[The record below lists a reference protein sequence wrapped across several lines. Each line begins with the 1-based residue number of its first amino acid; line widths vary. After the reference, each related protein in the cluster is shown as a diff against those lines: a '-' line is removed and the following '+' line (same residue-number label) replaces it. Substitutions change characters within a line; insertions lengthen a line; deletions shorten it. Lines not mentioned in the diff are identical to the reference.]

1 MKDQILKIAK
11 VKDEKSFY
19 KKFPTEEAFMKAHGK
34 AFKKAEMGSKMVNTQ
49 LHQLTD
55 FGNPPI
61 AQNGIN
67 FSDLMTNAGAKNAGM
82 SAQAYTAAQQKQ
94 QQAPAS
100 GGGLGD
106 MIGQVAKMAPQIMDA
121 IGKNGKKL
129 KKALDGGNPPIAQKG
144 GKYNKYLQG
153 LDQSGLNPDGTLKQ
167 VGDAFHNADTASY
180 AGQQL
185 ATQNA
190 SQFATPS
197 ADKLLGKND
206 INSGADAGADAGGF
220 DYAGAA
226 MGAIGAAPQIIAGFQ
241 KIGQQNDDIKK
252 ANQSAQVSQ
261 VTASAAESRPEQMKR
276 KYVRPEDQMVQ
287 PGQLGNP
294 QGSGT
299 NFLSAANGTM
309 IGGNPT
315 QVQNTYAPT
324 GDLYGDLG
332 YEPLNDSNPK
342 QFAYGG
348 GIHKAEFGDYFQD
361 SGQAEIGGAAGQAIG
376 NMILPGIGGQVGKLL
391 GNVAGN
397 LLGGADDMN
406 KLHRYQDATQQ
417 NTQRAAFASGANALH
432 AQNSANMED
441 GGWMSHDWQ
450 PQVITH
456 FGDMDVSQVHSFA
469 HQGMDSLRAGGH
481 LKEYTPPSAEAM
493 FTGRPDM
500 ALGGELQS
508 HWGGGLETLSQNP
521 YDASEIIMPKGN
533 SHDESDGKGRT
544 GIGITYGKNP
554 VEVERNEPMVKMQD
568 GGNQNSLVVFGNM
581 IEDESGKK
589 YKVLAKDIANSN
601 NKQTKIKDKATANA
615 SQYQGHTPYD
625 QFKMNSAMA
634 TLTGADMKLQ
644 QNSMKLKDL
653 AGKQNAIL
661 DTAEEHGL
669 DSDSLAKGKIKQ
681 AKKGANIPKAQD
693 GQSYLNG
700 RLLDPKDPRDAALIK
715 ENLDDA
721 ASTDA
726 QIKAHFANKQQGIT
740 PIGMS
745 KFKAPQVAPLYE
757 DAFPSEYVSNGI
769 QPVSG
774 NGIGAQAIGVNQP
787 SFFTPT
793 TETAQAPTS
802 SGYKP
807 GDSVIGGVDLL
818 GNYTGPQDAYS
829 DISQPNTG
837 GSNFG
842 QKALGALKT
851 AGKYA
856 QKGFDKYGPTVLSNI
871 APFLRPTNQRP
882 LDPSQTY
889 PEMMALALNQPE
901 AVKAQTFQPML
912 QGQPSRISLQ
922 DQINTIDSQTRA
934 AIRAMGDNPAAQ
946 AQIQANA
953 IDAKNRVLGEQ
964 FRMNQG
970 AADQTY
976 AANRA
981 TLNDAQLKNLQIL
994 DNQYTRQ
1001 SEASSKTKQ
1010 QAIEIAKSLAA
1021 KKLQNQMENRD
1032 LAIKENLYNY
1042 RFSPS
1047 GVAYNVNDPYQFNL
1061 AGTGNSNSGRQQAPA
1076 GFKFLYDAAGNVEDM
1091 KKEKAAKSGAKLKA
1105 RNGAIVKAMK
1115 SL

>member
-1 MKDQILKIAK
+1 MKDQILKIAG
-11 VKDEKSFY
+11 VKSEKEFY
-19 KKFPTEEAFMKAHGK
+19 KKFPTEEAFKAKYGK
-34 AFKKAEMGSKMVNTQ
+34 QLKKAEMGRKMVNTQ

-121 IGKNGKKL
+121 MGKNGKKI
-129 KKALDGGNPPIAQKG
+129 KKA
-144 GKYNKYLQG
+144 
-153 LDQSGLNPDGTLKQ
+153 Q
-167 VGDAFHNADTASY
+167 VGWLGGGATSNPSTGMIDSASGTVSKTQTDALGF
-180 AGQQL
+180 
-185 ATQNA
+185 
-190 SQFATPS
+190 
-197 ADKLLGKND
+197 ADKAPG
-206 INSGADAGADAGGF
+206 AGGF
-220 DYAGAA
+220 DAAGAA
-226 MGAIGAAPQIIAGFQ
+226 MAGIGAAPQIIAGFQ

-342 QFAYGG
+342 QFQKGGKLISRDKINIDSYGNQGTAFRDIFQNPNMTQDTTYAYDSPSAMLRYNTNGGNPNAYVGGRGGFTSAQPDSLAKYKQLLSSPFNNNEPDAMRKLAGGKYEYGG
-348 GIHKAEFGDYFQD
+348 DLPTAEFGDYFQD

-456 FGDMDVSQVHSFA
+456 FGDMNVSQVHSFA

-681 AKKGANIPKAQD
+681 AKKGAKIAKAQTGGD
-693 GQSYLNG
+693 YDIFNPQ
-700 RLLDPKDPRDAALIK
+700 
-715 ENLDDA
+715 ENIDY
-721 ASTDA
+721 
-726 QIKAHFANKQQGIT
+726 NY
-740 PIGMS
+740 
-745 KFKAPQVAPLYE
+745 PQVPAAQQFIDETGGGLPNSPIDRQLPT
-757 DAFPSEYVSNGI
+757 FNQS
-769 QPVSG
+769 SG
-774 NGIGAQAIGVNQP
+774 P
-787 SFFTPT
+787 SF
-793 TETAQAPTS
+793 
-802 SGYKP
+802 
-807 GDSVIGGVDLL
+807 GD
-818 GNYTGPQDAYS
+818 
-829 DISQPNTG
+829 
-837 GSNFG
+837 
-842 QKALGALKT
+842 KALAAFKS
-851 AGKYA
+851 AGKTFG
-856 QKGFDKYGPTVLSNI
+856 KGFDKYGPAVLSNVM
-871 APFLRPTNQRP
+871 PFVRPTNQRP

-912 QGQPSRISLQ
+912 KDQPSRISLQ

-1061 AGTGNSNSGRQQAPA
+1061 AGTGTSNTGRQQAPP

>member
-1 MKDQILKIAK
+1 MKDQILKMAG
-11 VKDEKSFY
+11 VKSEKEFY
-19 KKFPTEEAFMKAHGK
+19 KKFPTEEAFKAKYGK
-34 AFKKAEMGSKMVNTQ
+34 QLKKAEMGRKMVNTQ

-121 IGKNGKKL
+121 IGKNGKKI
-129 KKALDGGNPPIAQKG
+129 KKA
-144 GKYNKYLQG
+144 
-153 LDQSGLNPDGTLKQ
+153 Q
-167 VGDAFHNADTASY
+167 VGWLGGGATSNPSTGMIDSASGTVSKTQTDALGF
-180 AGQQL
+180 
-185 ATQNA
+185 
-190 SQFATPS
+190 
-197 ADKLLGKND
+197 ADKAPG
-206 INSGADAGADAGGF
+206 AGGF

-681 AKKGANIPKAQD
+681 AKKGAKVSKAQKGFTTDLISDWKGGNYYDHD
-693 GQSYLNG
+693 GNFIDQAGTLPSSIG
-700 RLLDPKDPRDAALIK
+700 GTTSIGGPSVP
-715 ENLDDA
+715 E
-721 ASTDA
+721 
-726 QIKAHFANKQQGIT
+726 FANLTDQRS
-740 PIGMS
+740 PN
-745 KFKAPQVAPLYE
+745 Y
-757 DAFPSEYVSNGI
+757 AFDSAFNTSSVNPPAS
-769 QPVSG
+769 QPASG
-774 NGIGAQAIGVNQP
+774 P
-787 SFFTPT
+787 SF
-793 TETAQAPTS
+793 
-802 SGYKP
+802 
-807 GDSVIGGVDLL
+807 GD
-818 GNYTGPQDAYS
+818 
-829 DISQPNTG
+829 
-837 GSNFG
+837 
-842 QKALGALKT
+842 KALAAFKS
-851 AGKYA
+851 AGKTFG
-856 QKGFDKYGPTVLSNI
+856 KGFDKYGPAVLSNVM
-871 APFLRPTNQRP
+871 PFLRPTNQRP

-912 QGQPSRISLQ
+912 KDQPSRISLQ

-934 AIRAMGDNPAAQ
+934 AIRAMGNNPAAQ

-1061 AGTGNSNSGRQQAPA
+1061 AGTGTSNTGRQQAPP

>member
-11 VKDEKSFY
+11 VKNEAEFY
-19 KKFPTEEAFMKAHGK
+19 RKYPSEEAFMKAHGK
-34 AFKKAEMGSKMVNTQ
+34 AFKKAEMGRKMVNTQ

-94 QQAPAS
+94 QQPAPSS

-121 IGKNGKKL
+121 MGKNGKKI
-129 KKALDGGNPPIAQKG
+129 KKAQKG
-144 GKYNKYLQG
+144 GKYDKYLQG
-153 LDQSGLNPDGTLKQ
+153 SDQSGLNPDGTLKQ

-206 INSGADAGADAGGF
+206 INSGAAAGGF
-220 DYAGAA
+220 DWSGAA
-226 MGAIGAAPQIIAGFQ
+226 MAGIGAAPQIIAGFQ

-332 YEPLNDSNPK
+332 YEPLNDSNTK
-342 QFAYGG
+342 KYKKGG
-348 GIHKAEFGDYFQD
+348 YIPTAEFGDYFQD

-376 NMILPGIGGQVGKLL
+376 TAFFGPLGGMAGKLL

-432 AQNSANMED
+432 AQNSATMED
-441 GGWMSHDWQ
+441 GGYIDSEHKWMSHDWQ

-681 AKKGANIPKAQD
+681 AKKGAKIAKAQTGGD
-693 GQSYLNG
+693 YDIFNPQ
-700 RLLDPKDPRDAALIK
+700 
-715 ENLDDA
+715 ENIDY
-721 ASTDA
+721 
-726 QIKAHFANKQQGIT
+726 NY
-740 PIGMS
+740 
-745 KFKAPQVAPLYE
+745 PQVPAAQQFIDETGGGLPNSPIDRQLPT
-757 DAFPSEYVSNGI
+757 FNQS
-769 QPVSG
+769 SG
-774 NGIGAQAIGVNQP
+774 P
-787 SFFTPT
+787 SF
-793 TETAQAPTS
+793 
-802 SGYKP
+802 
-807 GDSVIGGVDLL
+807 GD
-818 GNYTGPQDAYS
+818 
-829 DISQPNTG
+829 
-837 GSNFG
+837 
-842 QKALGALKT
+842 KALAAFKS
-851 AGKYA
+851 AGKTLG
-856 QKGFDKYGPTVLSNI
+856 KGFDKYGPAVLSNVM
-871 APFLRPTNQRP
+871 PFVRPTNQRP

-912 QGQPSRISLQ
+912 KDQPSRISLQ

-934 AIRAMGDNPAAQ
+934 AIRAMGNNPAAQ

-1061 AGTGNSNSGRQQAPA
+1061 AGTGTSNTGRQQAPP

>member
-11 VKDEKSFY
+11 VKSEKEFY
-19 KKFPTEEAFMKAHGK
+19 RKYPSEEAFMKTHGK
-34 AFKKAEMGSKMVNTQ
+34 AFKKAEMGRKMVNTQ

-121 IGKNGKKL
+121 IGKNGKKI
-129 KKALDGGNPPIAQKG
+129 KKA
-144 GKYNKYLQG
+144 
-153 LDQSGLNPDGTLKQ
+153 Q
-167 VGDAFHNADTASY
+167 VGWLGGGATSNPSTGMIDSASGTVSKTQTDALGF
-180 AGQQL
+180 
-185 ATQNA
+185 
-190 SQFATPS
+190 
-197 ADKLLGKND
+197 ADKAPG
-206 INSGADAGADAGGF
+206 AGGF

-252 ANQSAQVSQ
+252 ANQSAQLSQ

-376 NMILPGIGGQVGKLL
+376 TAFFGPLGGMAGKLL

-456 FGDMDVSQVHSFA
+456 FGDMNVSQVHSFA

-681 AKKGANIPKAQD
+681 AKKGAKI
-693 GQSYLNG
+693 
-700 RLLDPKDPRDAALIK
+700 
-715 ENLDDA
+715 
-721 ASTDA
+721 
-726 QIKAHFANKQQGIT
+726 IKA
-740 PIGMS
+740 
-745 KFKAPQVAPLYE
+745 E
-757 DAFPSEYVSNGI
+757 DGI

-774 NGIGAQAIGVNQP
+774 NGIGAQAVGIDQP
-787 SFFTPT
+787 TFFTPT
-793 TETAQAPTS
+793 S
-802 SGYKP
+802 S
-807 GDSVIGGVDLL
+807 S
-818 GNYTGPQDAYS
+818 AS
-829 DISQPNTG
+829 DIFNDYAGGIPSDSTSANQPANG
-837 GSNFG
+837 PGFG
-842 QKALGALKT
+842 QKAWDITKKVGKVIGKGANS
-851 AGKYA
+851 
-856 QKGFDKYGPTVLSNI
+856 PLSQ
-871 APFLRPTNQRP
+871 AALSAAMPFLRPTNQRP

-912 QGQPSRISLQ
+912 KDQPSRISLQ

-934 AIRAMGDNPAAQ
+934 AIRAMGNNPAAQ

>member
-1 MKDQILKIAK
+1 MKDQILKMAG
-11 VKDEKSFY
+11 VKSEKEFY
-19 KKFPTEEAFMKAHGK
+19 KKFPTEEAFKAKYGK
-34 AFKKAEMGSKMVNTQ
+34 QLKKAEMGRKMVNTQ

-121 IGKNGKKL
+121 IGKNGKKI
-129 KKALDGGNPPIAQKG
+129 KKA
-144 GKYNKYLQG
+144 
-153 LDQSGLNPDGTLKQ
+153 Q
-167 VGDAFHNADTASY
+167 VGWLGGGATSNPSTGMIDSASGTVSKTQTDALGF
-180 AGQQL
+180 
-185 ATQNA
+185 
-190 SQFATPS
+190 
-197 ADKLLGKND
+197 ADKAPG
-206 INSGADAGADAGGF
+206 AGGF

-252 ANQSAQVSQ
+252 ANQSAQLSQ

-589 YKVLAKDIANSN
+589 YKVLAKDIAENN
-601 NKQTKIKDKATANA
+601 NKQTKLKDKATANA

-681 AKKGANIPKAQD
+681 AKKGAKIAKAQTGGD
-693 GQSYLNG
+693 YDIFNPQ
-700 RLLDPKDPRDAALIK
+700 
-715 ENLDDA
+715 ENIDY
-721 ASTDA
+721 
-726 QIKAHFANKQQGIT
+726 NY
-740 PIGMS
+740 
-745 KFKAPQVAPLYE
+745 PQVPAAQQFIDETGGGLPNSPIDRQLPT
-757 DAFPSEYVSNGI
+757 FNQS
-769 QPVSG
+769 SG
-774 NGIGAQAIGVNQP
+774 P
-787 SFFTPT
+787 SF
-793 TETAQAPTS
+793 
-802 SGYKP
+802 
-807 GDSVIGGVDLL
+807 GD
-818 GNYTGPQDAYS
+818 
-829 DISQPNTG
+829 
-837 GSNFG
+837 
-842 QKALGALKT
+842 KALAAFKS
-851 AGKYA
+851 AGKTLG
-856 QKGFDKYGPTVLSNI
+856 KGFDKYGPAVLSNVM
-871 APFLRPTNQRP
+871 PFVRPTNQRP

-912 QGQPSRISLQ
+912 KDQPSRISLQ

-934 AIRAMGDNPAAQ
+934 AIRAMGNNPAAQ

-1061 AGTGNSNSGRQQAPA
+1061 AGTGTSNTGRQQAPP

>member
-1 MKDQILKIAK
+1 MKDQILKMAG
-11 VKDEKSFY
+11 VKSEKEFY
-19 KKFPTEEAFMKAHGK
+19 NKFPTEESFKAKYGK
-34 AFKKAEMGSKMVNTQ
+34 QLKKAEMGSKMVNTQ

-55 FGNPPI
+55 FGNPPK
-61 AQNGIN
+61 AQVGWLGGGATSDPSTGMIN
-67 FSDLMTNAGAKNAGM
+67 S
-82 SAQAYTAAQQKQ
+82 
-94 QQAPAS
+94 AS
-100 GGGLGD
+100 GTVSKTQTDALG
-106 MIGQVAKMAPQIMDA
+106 
-121 IGKNGKKL
+121 
-129 KKALDGGNPPIAQKG
+129 
-144 GKYNKYLQG
+144 
-153 LDQSGLNPDGTLKQ
+153 
-167 VGDAFHNADTASY
+167 F
-180 AGQQL
+180 
-185 ATQNA
+185 
-190 SQFATPS
+190 
-197 ADKLLGKND
+197 ADKAPG
-206 INSGADAGADAGGF
+206 AGGF

-226 MGAIGAAPQIIAGFQ
+226 MAGVGALPGIIAGAQ

-252 ANQSAQVSQ
+252 ANQAAQVSQ
-261 VTASAAESRPEQMKR
+261 VVASAAESRPEQMKR
-276 KYVRPEDQMVQ
+276 KYVEAPIINSGGTGV
-287 PGQLGNP
+287 
-294 QGSGT
+294 GT

-315 QVQNTYAPT
+315 QIQNTYAPT

-332 YEPLNDSNPK
+332 YEPLNDSNTK
-342 QFAYGG
+342 KYKKGG
-348 GIHKAEFGDYFQD
+348 YIPTAEFGDYFQD

-376 NMILPGIGGQVGKLL
+376 TALFGPLGGMAGKLL

-432 AQNSANMED
+432 SANSANMED
-441 GGWMSHDWQ
+441 GGYIDSEHKWMSHDWQ

-456 FGDMDVSQVHSFA
+456 FGDMNVSQVHNFA

-493 FTGRPDM
+493 FTGRPNM

-508 HWGGGLETLSQNP
+508 HWGGGLETISHNP
-521 YDASEIIMPKGN
+521 YDASEIVMPKGN
-533 SHDESDGKGRT
+533 SHEESDGKGRT
-544 GIGITYGKNP
+544 GIGITYGNNP
-554 VEVERNEPMVKMQD
+554 VEVERNEPIVKMD
-568 GGNQNSLVVFGNM
+568 NGGNQQDAVVFGNM

-589 YKVLAKDIANSN
+589 YKVLAKDIAENN
-601 NKQTKIKDKATANA
+601 NKQTKLKDKAIAKA
-615 SQYQGHTPYD
+615 AEYQGHTPYD
-625 QFKMNSAMA
+625 QFKMNSSIA
-634 TLTGADMKLQ
+634 TSIGTDMKLQ

-653 AGKQNAIL
+653 AGKQSAIL
-661 DTAEEHGL
+661 DIAAEHGL

-681 AKKGANIPKAQD
+681 AKFGKKLSKAADGKVVADDIVRRALGPNYKHYDDIIPYKYTD
-693 GQSYLNG
+693 
-700 RLLDPKDPRDAALIK
+700 D
-715 ENLDDA
+715 NLPTISSQEA
-721 ASTDA
+721 TSSNS
-726 QIKAHFANKQQGIT
+726 IGGPSVPEFANLTDQRS
-740 PIGMS
+740 PNYAFDSAFNMS
-745 KFKAPQVAPLYE
+745 SASQ
-757 DAFPSEYVSNGI
+757 
-769 QPVSG
+769 
-774 NGIGAQAIGVNQP
+774 
-787 SFFTPT
+787 
-793 TETAQAPTS
+793 PTS
-802 SGYKP
+802 QPASGP
-807 GDSVIGGVDLL
+807 G
-818 GNYTGPQDAYS
+818 
-829 DISQPNTG
+829 
-837 GSNFG
+837 FG
-842 QKALGALKT
+842 QKAWDITKKVGKTLG
-851 AGKYA
+851 
-856 QKGFDKYGPTVLSNI
+856 KGFDKYGPAVLSNVM
-871 APFLRPTNQRP
+871 PFVRPTNQRP

-912 QGQPSRISLQ
+912 KDQPSRISLQ
-922 DQINTIDSQTRA
+922 DQINTIDAQSRA
-934 AIRAMGDNPAAQ
+934 AIRAMGENPAAQ

>member
-1 MKDQILKIAK
+1 MKDQILKMAG
-11 VKDEKSFY
+11 VKSEKEFY
-19 KKFPTEEAFMKAHGK
+19 KKFPTEESFKAKYGK
-34 AFKKAEMGSKMVNTQ
+34 QLKKAEMGSKMVNTQ

-94 QQAPAS
+94 QQPAPSS

-121 IGKNGKKL
+121 MGKNGKK
-129 KKALDGGNPPIAQKG
+129 I
-144 GKYNKYLQG
+144 NKYLGGGPIDASNWASAGVPG
-153 LDQSGLNPDGTLKQ
+153 LSTATYDKSTGLVNNASGSVSQ
-167 VGDAFHNADTASY
+167 ADTTAL
-180 AGQQL
+180 G
-185 ATQNA
+185 
-190 SQFATPS
+190 F
-197 ADKLLGKND
+197 ADKAPG
-206 INSGADAGADAGGF
+206 AGGF

-226 MGAIGAAPQIIAGFQ
+226 MAGVGALPGIIAGAQ

-252 ANQSAQVSQ
+252 ANQAAQVSQ

-315 QVQNTYAPT
+315 QIQNTYAPT

-332 YEPLNDSNPK
+332 YEPLNDSNTK
-342 QFAYGG
+342 KYKKGG
-348 GIHKAEFGDYFQD
+348 YIPTAEFGDYFQD

-406 KLHRYQDATQQ
+406 KLHRYQDVTQQ

-432 AQNSANMED
+432 SANSANMED
-441 GGWMSHDWQ
+441 GGWMSNDWQ

-456 FGDMDVSQVHSFA
+456 FGDMDVSQVHNFA

-493 FTGRPDM
+493 FTGRPNM

-508 HWGGGLETLSQNP
+508 HWGGGLETISHNP
-521 YDASEIIMPKGN
+521 YDASEIVMPKGN
-533 SHDESDGKGRT
+533 SHEESDGKGRT
-544 GIGITYGKNP
+544 GIGITYGNNP
-554 VEVERNEPMVKMQD
+554 VEVERNEPIVKMD
-568 GGNQNSLVVFGNM
+568 NGGNQQDAVVFGNM

-589 YKVLAKDIANSN
+589 YKVLAKDIAENN
-601 NKQTKIKDKATANA
+601 NKQTKLKDKAIAKA
-615 SQYQGHTPYD
+615 AEYQGHTPYD
-625 QFKMNSAMA
+625 QFKMNSSIA
-634 TLTGADMKLQ
+634 TSIGTDMKLQ

-653 AGKQNAIL
+653 AGKQSAIL
-661 DTAEEHGL
+661 DIAEHYGL

-681 AKKGANIPKAQD
+681 AKKGAKIAKAQTGGD
-693 GQSYLNG
+693 YDIFNPQ
-700 RLLDPKDPRDAALIK
+700 
-715 ENLDDA
+715 ENIDYNYPQVSA
-721 ASTDA
+721 ASQVPAA
-726 QIKAHFANKQQGIT
+726 QQFIDETGGGLPNS
-740 PIGMS
+740 PIDRQLPTFNQS
-745 KFKAPQVAPLYE
+745 
-757 DAFPSEYVSNGI
+757 
-769 QPVSG
+769 SG
-774 NGIGAQAIGVNQP
+774 P
-787 SFFTPT
+787 SF
-793 TETAQAPTS
+793 
-802 SGYKP
+802 
-807 GDSVIGGVDLL
+807 GD
-818 GNYTGPQDAYS
+818 
-829 DISQPNTG
+829 
-837 GSNFG
+837 
-842 QKALGALKT
+842 KALAAFKS
-851 AGKYA
+851 AGKTFG
-856 QKGFDKYGPTVLSNI
+856 KGFDKYGPAVLSNVS
-871 APFLRPTNQRP
+871 PFLRPTNQRP

-912 QGQPSRISLQ
+912 KDQPSRISLQ
-922 DQINTIDSQTRA
+922 DQINTIDAQSRA
-934 AIRAMGDNPAAQ
+934 AIRVMGENPAAQ

-1061 AGTGNSNSGRQQAPA
+1061 AGTGTSNTGRQQAPP

>member
-1 MKDQILKIAK
+1 MKDQILKMAG
-11 VKDEKSFY
+11 VKSEKEFY
-19 KKFPTEEAFMKAHGK
+19 NKFPTEESFKAKYGK
-34 AFKKAEMGSKMVNTQ
+34 QLKKAEMGSKMVNTQ

-121 IGKNGKKL
+121 MGKNGKKI
-129 KKALDGGNPPIAQKG
+129 KKA
-144 GKYNKYLQG
+144 
-153 LDQSGLNPDGTLKQ
+153 Q
-167 VGDAFHNADTASY
+167 VGWLGGGATSDPSTGMINSASGTVSKTQTDALGF
-180 AGQQL
+180 
-185 ATQNA
+185 
-190 SQFATPS
+190 
-197 ADKLLGKND
+197 ADKAPG
-206 INSGADAGADAGGF
+206 AGGF
-220 DYAGAA
+220 DAAGAA
-226 MGAIGAAPQIIAGFQ
+226 MAGIGAAPQIIAGIQ

-252 ANQSAQVSQ
+252 ANQAAQISQ
-261 VTASAAESRPEQMKR
+261 LTASAAESRPEQMKR

-315 QVQNTYAPT
+315 QIQNTYAPT

-332 YEPLNDSNPK
+332 YEPLNDSNTK
-342 QFAYGG
+342 KYKKGG
-348 GIHKAEFGDYFQD
+348 YIPTAEFGDYFQD

-376 NMILPGIGGQVGKLL
+376 TAFFGPLGGMAGKLL

-432 AQNSANMED
+432 SANSANMED
-441 GGWMSHDWQ
+441 GGYIDSEHKWMSNGWQ

-456 FGDMDVSQVHSFA
+456 FGDMDVSQVHNFA

-661 DTAEEHGL
+661 DTAKEYGVK
-669 DSDSLAKGKIKQ
+669 SDELAQGKFVKDKNSDM
-681 AKKGANIPKAQD
+681 AKFGKKLSKAADGKVIAEDIVRRALGPNYKHYDDIIPYKYTD
-693 GQSYLNG
+693 
-700 RLLDPKDPRDAALIK
+700 D
-715 ENLDDA
+715 NLP
-721 ASTDA
+721 SSIGGTSS
-726 QIKAHFANKQQGIT
+726 IGGPSVPEFANLTDQRS
-740 PIGMS
+740 PN
-745 KFKAPQVAPLYE
+745 Y
-757 DAFPSEYVSNGI
+757 AFDSAFNTSSVNPPAS
-769 QPVSG
+769 QPASG
-774 NGIGAQAIGVNQP
+774 P
-787 SFFTPT
+787 SF
-793 TETAQAPTS
+793 
-802 SGYKP
+802 
-807 GDSVIGGVDLL
+807 GD
-818 GNYTGPQDAYS
+818 
-829 DISQPNTG
+829 
-837 GSNFG
+837 
-842 QKALGALKT
+842 KALAAFKS
-851 AGKYA
+851 AGKTFG
-856 QKGFDKYGPTVLSNI
+856 KGFDKYGPAVLSNVM
-871 APFLRPTNQRP
+871 PFVRPTNQRP

-901 AVKAQTFQPML
+901 AVKSQSYQPML

-934 AIRAMGDNPAAQ
+934 AIRAMGNNPAAQ

-1061 AGTGNSNSGRQQAPA
+1061 AGTGTSNTGRQQAPP

>member
-1 MKDQILKIAK
+1 MKDQILKMAG
-11 VKDEKSFY
+11 VKSEKEFY
-19 KKFPTEEAFMKAHGK
+19 KKFPTEEAFKAKYGK
-34 AFKKAEMGSKMVNTQ
+34 QLKKAEMGSKMVNTQ

-121 IGKNGKKL
+121 IGKNGKKI
-129 KKALDGGNPPIAQKG
+129 KKA
-144 GKYNKYLQG
+144 
-153 LDQSGLNPDGTLKQ
+153 Q
-167 VGDAFHNADTASY
+167 VGWLGGGATSNPSTGMIDSASGTVSKTQTDALGF
-180 AGQQL
+180 
-185 ATQNA
+185 
-190 SQFATPS
+190 
-197 ADKLLGKND
+197 ADKAPG
-206 INSGADAGADAGGF
+206 AGGF

-376 NMILPGIGGQVGKLL
+376 TFFGGPIGGMAGKLL

-432 AQNSANMED
+432 AQNSATMED

-456 FGDMDVSQVHSFA
+456 FGDMNVSQVHSFA

-681 AKKGANIPKAQD
+681 AKKGAKIAKAQTGGD
-693 GQSYLNG
+693 YDIFNPQ
-700 RLLDPKDPRDAALIK
+700 
-715 ENLDDA
+715 ENIDY
-721 ASTDA
+721 
-726 QIKAHFANKQQGIT
+726 NY
-740 PIGMS
+740 
-745 KFKAPQVAPLYE
+745 PQVPAAQQFIDETGGGLPNSPIDRQLPT
-757 DAFPSEYVSNGI
+757 FNQS
-769 QPVSG
+769 SG
-774 NGIGAQAIGVNQP
+774 P
-787 SFFTPT
+787 SF
-793 TETAQAPTS
+793 
-802 SGYKP
+802 
-807 GDSVIGGVDLL
+807 GD
-818 GNYTGPQDAYS
+818 
-829 DISQPNTG
+829 
-837 GSNFG
+837 
-842 QKALGALKT
+842 KALAAFKS
-851 AGKYA
+851 AGKTFG
-856 QKGFDKYGPTVLSNI
+856 KGFDKYGPAVLSNVM
-871 APFLRPTNQRP
+871 PFVRPTNQRP

-912 QGQPSRISLQ
+912 KDQPSRISLQ

-1091 KKEKAAKSGAKLKA
+1091 KKAAKSGAKLKA